1 MYKRISQNSCFWLM
15 FVVKFIDFYHSKTWL
30 SFECYYNVPWVHG
43 LLNCISVLNTF
54 WKVLNLKGKWA
65 RLFICHF
72 GPRFKAM
79 HETKGVILTHKHNTQ
94 SELLYRTLSVIVHNK
109 ILTGDGEIIG
119 STGFLC
125 RLNEQCAPKLF
136 YLNNKM
142 YKDPVLQMY

>member
-1 MYKRISQNSCFWLM
+1 M
-15 FVVKFIDFYHSKTWL
+15 SKIIHL
-30 SFECYYNVPWVHG
+30 SF
-43 LLNCISVLNTF
+43 
-54 WKVLNLKGKWA
+54 WA
-65 RLFICHF
+65 KIQSY
-72 GPRFKAM
+72 AWN
-79 HETKGVILTHKHNTQ
+79 KGVILTHKHNAQ